1 MGPSASNESMMATD
15 HVLELAG
22 VHYTGPVAPPTCF
35 QAFTGTGVMAPL
47 LKDINFEVHAGE
59 VMAVLGSKGSGKK
72 ALLEVIARRAMGP
85 TRGQIL
91 LNDIPVTVRLFQ
103 EQCGYVS
110 RRVSLL
116 PGVTVRQTLDYAAKL
131 TVGSKVSGSVKRG
144 RVKQVMAD
152 LALNQVANKEVSSLS
167 INEYRRLSIALELV
181 RDPVLVVLDEPTAG
195 LDPLNTYFVVSIL
208 ANHAKKYNR
217 IVVLTMNKPRSDIFP
232 FLDRVAYLCLGELV
246 YAGNTRTML
255 DYFRSIGF
263 PCPELENPLMYYLCL
278 ATVDRRTRERFV
290 ESSSQ
295 IQNLVEKFRS
305 EGSRKGPALDLGHTI
320 ETSYKL
326 PLTAYGQPSGCQ
338 TFWALYGRMWASCF
352 NCNGRA
358 FRDLFLRVGLLPLL
372 LAFLLLF
379 YFPLSGY
386 QQSFLT
392 RNGLFLNCFL
402 ATSLLGA
409 AVTAVTYASHRTRY
423 YQESRE
429 GKYRGPLF
437 VFTHTLFSLPLS
449 LITVWAASSI
459 LYVGTQLRPEWERWA
474 TFCGVLWAVYA
485 FAEQLTVAVM
495 MLVKS
500 SFAAFLTSAYILVV
514 CIALATGTV
523 RSLVVL
529 PDWAYYLT
537 YAVMHRY
544 AGAFLQQNEFDM
556 HPGLE
561 YLPSLNGTGSY
572 SCGPNVDP
580 GRCFFINGTHYLGHK
595 FRTGRGQSEVDIQY
609 WLNFGLCF
617 AFVGG
622 FYVVNVISHIIPLPS
637 SIKSKFRD

>member
-1 MGPSASNESMMATD
+1 MATD
-15 HVLELAG
+15 HVLELVG

-35 QAFTGTGVMAPL
+35 QTFTGTGVTAAL
-47 LKDINFEVHAGE
+47 LKDVNLEVHAGE
-59 VMAVLGSKGSGKK
+59 VMAILGSKGSGKK

-110 RRVSLL
+110 RRATLL
-116 PGVTVRQTLDYAAKL
+116 PGVTVRQTLEYAAKL

-152 LALNQVANKEVSSLS
+152 LALNQVSNKEVSSLS

-181 RDPVLVVLDEPTAG
+181 RDPVLVVLDEPTAD

-255 DYFRSIGF
+255 DYFRNIGF

-278 ATVDRRTRERFV
+278 ATVDRRTRERFID
-290 ESSSQ
+290 SSSQ
-295 IQNLVEKFRS
+295 IQGLVDKFRS
-305 EGSRKGPALDLGHTI
+305 DGSRYRKAPAPELGHTV
-320 ETSYKL
+320 ETTYKL
-326 PLTAYGQPSGCQ
+326 PLTAYGRPSGWQ

-352 NCNGRA
+352 NCNGRS

-372 LAFLLLF
+372 MAFLLLF

-402 ATSLLGA
+402 ATSMLA
-409 AVTAVTYASHRTRY
+409 AAATAITYAPHRTRY

-449 LITVWAASSI
+449 LLTVWAAGSI
-459 LYVGTQLRPEWERWA
+459 LYAGTQLRPEWERWA
-474 TFCGVLWAVYA
+474 TFCGVLWTIYA
-485 FAEQLTVAVM
+485 FAEQITVAVM
-495 MLVKS
+495 MLIKS
-500 SFAAFLTSAYILVV
+500 SFVSFVTSAYILVI
-514 CIALATGTV
+514 CITLATGTV

-529 PDWAYYLT
+529 PDWTYYLT
-537 YAVMHRY
+537 YGVMHRY

-556 HPGLE
+556 HPNLE

-572 SCGPNVDP
+572 PCGPNVDP
-580 GRCFFINGTHYLGHK
+580 GRCFFINGTHYLSYK
-595 FRTGRGQSEVDIQY
+595 FRTGRGQAEVDIQY

-622 FYVVNVISHIIPLPS
+622 FYVVNIISHIVPLPA